1 MTQPMQVRLCDRL
14 LSGYSQPKRCNL
26 PAVVIVDA
34 GTPYALP
41 LCAEHAAEYDASRL
55 APVPDSPIAAPTFY
69 HYLGQWPDDYAAG
82 GWSIDRL
89 AEDLRRR
96 GFEHDPWASPGRL
109 ARYLEAEGLPMTPAA
124 SEVPA

>member
-14 LSGYSQPKRCNL
+14 LSGYSQPKRCNR

-82 GWSIDRL
+82 GALSMTRGPAL
-89 AEDLRRR
+89 AGWRAILRQRAC
-96 GFEHDPWASPGRL
+96 P
-109 ARYLEAEGLPMTPAA
+109 
-124 SEVPA
+124 